1 MKQLKEFN
9 IKTQVAL
16 REQNKHFNFMKET
29 ESKAIKNMSSNY
41 MYQNQL
47 KEEKALLLAS
57 IETDFNR
64 NQ

>member
-1 MKQLKEFN
+1 
-9 IKTQVAL
+9 
-16 REQNKHFNFMKET
+16 MKET

-57 IETDFNR
+57 IEKDFNR
-64 NQ
+64 NQWFPISFIIYARSKVDIQLEATF